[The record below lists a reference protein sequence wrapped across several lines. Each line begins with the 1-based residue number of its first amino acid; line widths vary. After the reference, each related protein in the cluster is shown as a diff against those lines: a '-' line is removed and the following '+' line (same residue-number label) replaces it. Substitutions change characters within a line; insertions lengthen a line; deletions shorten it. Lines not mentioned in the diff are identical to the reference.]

1 MTPDLVSFLLGIF
14 VMFLFYLKYLRC
26 KKCEPFENRDLINH
40 LFDQEA
46 FSNKDEI
53 TVEDSYNNKML
64 FEQKVFNMLNSKNKK
79 KYLNLTEAAKD
90 MFLTKVSLTNI

>member
-26 KKCEPFENRDLINH
+26 ATFENRDLINH

>member
-1 MTPDLVSFLLGIF
+1 MVPDLFSFLLGIF

-26 KKCEPFENRDLINH
+26 KKCAPFENRDLINH

>member
-1 MTPDLVSFLLGIF
+1 MNLDLFSFLLGIF
-14 VMFLFYLKYLRC
+14 VMFLYYLQYLKC
-26 KKCEPFENRDLINH
+26 APFENRDLINH

-53 TVEDSYNNKML
+53 TVEDNYNNKML